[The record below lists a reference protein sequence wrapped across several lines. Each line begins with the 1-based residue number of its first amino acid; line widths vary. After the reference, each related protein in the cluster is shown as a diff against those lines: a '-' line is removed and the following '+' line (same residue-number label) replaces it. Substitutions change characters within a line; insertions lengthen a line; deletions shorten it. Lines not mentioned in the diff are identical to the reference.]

1 MMTERPLEL
10 LHMDLFG
17 PIAYISFDGSKY
29 CLVIVDDYS
38 LFTWVF
44 FLQEKSQTQETLK
57 NFLRWAQNEFGL
69 RIKKIRSD
77 NGTEFKNSKI
87 EEFLEEEGTKY
98 EFSSPYTPQQNSVV
112 ETKNRTLLDMAR
124 TMLDEYKI
132 SDRFWAEAIN
142 TAFTPSTDSTFTES
156 SRKHHMNSSLV
167 KIPMFII
174 LEFLGASALF
184 LLKEVEI
191 QILLLK

>member
-191 QILLLK
+191 QNLLLK